1 MTTTLEHSPADI
13 VRQLLIDLA
22 LGANGG
28 VSWPVYASNEPSSN
42 NSNVPDALIV
52 VTDTASR
59 KDGRSQVSGQLFQ
72 HYGVQIL
79 VRHPT
84 HKVGFLKASAIERTL
99 SENVNRQSVS
109 LAAAVGETTD
119 TYLVYSLSV
128 NPLLVLGK
136 GPDNNL
142 SFFSINAFVSLRQTA

>member
-13 VRQLLIDLA
+13 VRQLLIDLS

-28 VSWPVYASNEPSSN
+28 VSWPVYASNEPASN
-42 NSNVPDALIV
+42 NSDVPDALIV

-59 KDGRSQVSGQLFQ
+59 KDGRCQVSGRLFQ
-72 HYGVQIL
+72 HYGIQIL

-84 HKVGFLKASAIERTL
+84 HQLGFLKASTIERTL
-99 SENVNRQSVS
+99 SEDVNKQSVS
-109 LAAAVGETTD
+109 LEAVVGTSTD